1 MQLKNQPIKADTTEV
16 FYANKLCRFDLE
28 SSKKRL
34 EEITKKQ
41 LKQELEKKSEK
52 IL

>member
-1 MQLKNQPIKADTTEV
+1 MQLKDQPIKADTTEV

-28 SSKKRL
+28 GSKKRL